1 MACIQALSGFL
12 GIKKAELMVEVARR
26 DARRVTDVEFVA
38 DMQGMRFAS
47 LPLFYLILLL
57 TASAFMLTVYMM
69 WKLPEAEELS
79 RLKKSMP
86 AALTAVQP

>member
-12 GIKKAELMVEVARR
+12 GIKKAEQMVEVARR
-26 DARRVTDVEFVA
+26 DARRVTDVGFVA

-47 LPLFYLILLL
+47 RPLFYLILLL

-69 WKLPEAEELS
+69 WKLPEAEEIS

-86 AALTAVQP
+86 AALPAVQP